1 MKSLVIGD
9 LSLVQ
14 ELDREGMGAVRGGI
28 MPGGCVV
35 NPIPLPALP
44 TLPQMP
50 VGFPFEQRPLGPT
63 IISNPL
69 L

>member
-1 MKSLVIGD
+1 
-9 LSLVQ
+9 
-14 ELDREGMGAVRGGI
+14 MGAVRGGI